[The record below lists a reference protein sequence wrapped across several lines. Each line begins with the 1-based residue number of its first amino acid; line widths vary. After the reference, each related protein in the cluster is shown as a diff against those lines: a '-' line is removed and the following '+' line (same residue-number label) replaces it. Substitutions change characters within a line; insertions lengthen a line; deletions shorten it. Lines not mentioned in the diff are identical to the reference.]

1 MLFEA
6 RVSLKVKDQLLEFLL
21 ILAQRRCFAKSETVD
36 ALLRLIPID
45 FSQQEPPAYVRRW
58 VAFVTR

>member
-21 ILAQRRCFAKSETVD
+21 ILAQRRCFAKLS
-36 ALLRLIPID
+36 LIHI
-45 FSQQEPPAYVRRW
+45 
-58 VAFVTR
+58 